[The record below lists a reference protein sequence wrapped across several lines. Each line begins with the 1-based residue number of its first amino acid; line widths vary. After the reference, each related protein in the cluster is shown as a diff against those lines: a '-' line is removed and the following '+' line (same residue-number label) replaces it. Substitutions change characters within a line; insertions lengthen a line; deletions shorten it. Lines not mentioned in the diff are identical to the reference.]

1 MPGLKASTSSN
12 IQVPTVLSKFSIH
25 SNTITHI
32 LATEVFL
39 LSLMGP
45 GKWRGVGG
53 GEVGGQGALDLE
65 SEDLSMNS
73 GSIASAC
80 DQ

>member
-39 LSLMGP
+39 LSPMGP
-45 GKWRGVGG
+45 GKWRGGG

>member
-39 LSLMGP
+39 LSPMGP
-45 GKWRGVGG
+45 GKWGG
-53 GEVGGQGALDLE
+53 CGEVGGQGALDLE
-65 SEDLSMNS
+65 SEDLSTNS
-73 GSIASAC
+73 GSITSAC